1 MSSAMLPPDRIGFS
15 RQLHFFPKTKMS
27 LKSVFTHVA
36 SIYANLLE
44 KKESVCVR
52 KEFNSHRTGLG
63 HQHGRRLNCF
73 GTPIWPPWRHVKTL
87 YSQWKCSLSKLYP
100 FLFSGKIPPDGMVFG
115 SGAITVSQGQI
126 YKCKAFRIDPPFV
139 SGTVR
144 VQLRLKSPIYSVA
157 VTWTKN
163 ITTAG

>member
-1 MSSAMLPPDRIGFS
+1 MLPPDRIGFS

-44 KKESVCVR
+44 QKRKCLHKK
-52 KEFNSHRTGLG
+52 GL
-63 HQHGRRLNCF
+63 QLPQDWFWTTTCRRLNCF
-73 GTPIWPPWRHVKTL
+73 GTPIWPPWCHVKTL
-87 YSQWKCSLSKLYP
+87 YSQWKRSLSKLYP
-100 FLFSGKIPPDGMVFG
+100 FLFSGKISPDGMVFG
-115 SGAITVSQGQI
+115 SGPITVSQGQI
-126 YKCKAFRIDPPFV
+126 YKCKAFQIDPPFG